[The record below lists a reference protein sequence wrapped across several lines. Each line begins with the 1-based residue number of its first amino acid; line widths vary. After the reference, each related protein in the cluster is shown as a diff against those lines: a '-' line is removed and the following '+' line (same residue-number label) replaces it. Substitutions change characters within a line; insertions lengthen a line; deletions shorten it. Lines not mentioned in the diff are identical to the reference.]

1 MDSFANDSADDGE
14 AHGALGPVSMPASAA
29 FDGAA
34 SDQPAVEDPASD
46 FPASDIQA
54 REVPAPE
61 LPAPGGS
68 VSGAP
73 LVDGGPGLDGGS
85 DDVVA
90 SPVHSGEAA
99 VEIWNRVKA
108 RLRAEL
114 GEAVFSSWFARI
126 DFEACDAAALRLS
139 VPTRFLK
146 QWIQGNYGDRI
157 TALWG
162 VESGAARRVEIAVRT
177 AGRGRAVAAPTAAVA
192 VRAPAPAPE
201 QRRSEGQRR
210 STTATGAA
218 RPFSARPEGGRNE
231 GGRAEGG
238 RDGALAGS
246 PLDPR
251 FTFETFLEGRANALA
266 LAAARQVAGARPGE
280 AVPFNPLFVQAPV
293 GFGKTHLLQAIAG
306 EAQRN
311 GGRRVLYLT
320 AEHFVYR
327 FVAAL
332 QAHAALNFKDALRE
346 IDLLIID
353 DMQFLQGDRSQAEF
367 CHTLNALIDGAR
379 QVVVAGD
386 RPPSELESLDARV
399 RSRLSGGLLVEL
411 MPPDVDLR
419 RRILA
424 QRLAAQRVAFPG
436 VEVPEAVIDFVA
448 RAVAT
453 NGRDLEGAANRL
465 VAHNQL
471 TGAPISIEMAETVLR
486 DLLKQREAR
495 RVRIEDIQ
503 RVVARHYSIPK
514 TDLVSARRTQ
524 AIVRPRQIAMY
535 LAKVM
540 TPRSLPEIGRRFGGR
555 DHTTVLHAVRKID
568 ELAKTDSR
576 LADDIELLKRQ
587 IEDEPAR

>member
-1 MDSFANDSADDGE
+1 MTRPGDGPARVWGTNTTEDGTEPADGPVATRATMDSFADDGSDDGE
-14 AHGALGPVSMPASAA
+14 ALGAMGPVSVPQ
-29 FDGAA
+29 DAA
-34 SDQPAVEDPASD
+34 SEGRPADG
-46 FPASDIQA
+46 
-54 REVPAPE
+54 EVPC
-61 LPAPGGS
+61 
-68 VSGAP
+68 
-73 LVDGGPGLDGGS
+73 DGGP
-85 DDVVA
+85 
-90 SPVHSGEAA
+90 
-99 VEIWNRVKA
+99 VEIAGEPAAEVWNRVKA
-108 RLRAEL
+108 RLRAEF
-114 GEAVFSSWFARI
+114 GEAVFSSWFARL
-126 DFEACDAAALRLS
+126 DFEDSDAAALRLS

-146 QWIQGNYGDRI
+146 QWIHGNYGDRI
-157 TALWG
+157 AELWRI
-162 VESGAARRVEIAVRT
+162 ESGGLRRVDIAVRT

-192 VRAPAPAPE
+192 VRAPAPEP
-201 QRRSEGQRR
+201 RRSEGQRR
-210 STTATGAA
+210 STSVTGGA
-218 RPFSARPEGGRNE
+218 RPSAPRPDGGRSD
-231 GGRAEGG
+231 GGRSDGG
-238 RDGALAGS
+238 RDSALAGS

-251 FTFETFLEGRANALA
+251 FTFETFLEGRTNALA
-266 LAAARQVAGARPGE
+266 LAAAKQVAGARPGE

-306 EAQRN
+306 EAQRA

-327 FVAAL
+327 FVTAL
-332 QAHAALNFKDALRE
+332 QAHTALNFKDALRE

-399 RSRLSGGLLVEL
+399 RSRLAGGLLVEL
-411 MPPDVDLR
+411 MPPDAELR

-486 DLLKQREAR
+486 DLLKQREGR

-568 ELAKTDSR
+568 ELAKTDTR